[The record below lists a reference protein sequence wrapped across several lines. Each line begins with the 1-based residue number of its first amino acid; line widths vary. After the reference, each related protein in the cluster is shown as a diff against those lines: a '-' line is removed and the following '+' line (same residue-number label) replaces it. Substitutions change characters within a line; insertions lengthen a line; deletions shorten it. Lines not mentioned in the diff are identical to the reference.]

1 MQSYCG
7 SPSTTLEKWIVVN
20 THPHK
25 ENVATE
31 NLLQQEFQ
39 VYYPKI
45 HKRIKHARRV
55 QDVLR
60 PLFPCYLFV
69 KASSDIQRWRPIFST
84 KGVRTLLTMGER
96 PCYLDTGF
104 IQSLKAREIDG
115 AIARPENAFTVGQRV
130 QITGGP
136 FDGLVASIIQMDER
150 DRLALLLDLLNRP
163 VKVKIEASKIAAI

>member
-1 MQSYCG
+1 MQSTCG
-7 SPSTTLEKWIVVN
+7 SPATTLDKWIVVN

-25 ENVATE
+25 ENIAIE
-31 NLLQQEFQ
+31 NLVQQKFQ
-39 VYYPKI
+39 VYCPKI

-69 KASSDIQRWRPIFST
+69 NANTDIQRWRPILST
-84 KGVRTLLTMGER
+84 IGVRSLLTMGER
-96 PCYLDTGF
+96 PGYLDTGF
-104 IQSLKAREIDG
+104 IQSLKAREING
-115 AIARPENAFTVGQRV
+115 AIARPENDFSVGQRV

-150 DRLALLLDLLNRP
+150 DRLTLLLDLLKRP
-163 VKVKIEASKIAAI
+163 VKVKIETSKIAAI